1 MSQFSVEENKGQYCQ
16 FKQTAD
22 GTYILQPV
30 KVPAHVKAER
40 AERIRKREIHRHV
53 QQNRRRAQAING
65 GSLFFMTVAICFFV
79 VVCCLF
85 LSLQNQV
92 NARLDSITSLQTR
105 IEQMTEDND
114 VVENRIASAEDLNII
129 ETVATQK
136 LGMRS
141 AQPQQIIYYTND
153 RSDYMLQYSDVSDIK

>member
-1 MSQFSVEENKGQYCQ
+1 MSQFSGEENKGQYCQ

-40 AERIRKREIHRHV
+40 AERIRRREIHRHV
-53 QQNRRRAQAING
+53 QQNRRRAKAITG
-65 GSLFFMTVAICFFV
+65 GSLLFMTVVISFFV

-92 NARLDSITSLQTR
+92 NTRLDSIASLQSQ
-105 IEQMTEDND
+105 IEQIAEDND
-114 VVENRIASAEDLNII
+114 VVEKRLVSSENLNVI
-129 ETVATQK
+129 EEVATKK

-153 RSDYMLQYSDVSDIK
+153 RLDYMLQYSDVSDIK